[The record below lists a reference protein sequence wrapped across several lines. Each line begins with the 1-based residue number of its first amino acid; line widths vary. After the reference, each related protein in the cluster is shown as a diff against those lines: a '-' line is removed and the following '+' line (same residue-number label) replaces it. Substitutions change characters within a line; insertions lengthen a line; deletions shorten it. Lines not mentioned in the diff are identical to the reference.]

1 MDRILFYHLNF
12 LFSREEVEEFF
23 HSRDRDF
30 DGYLSFEEFL
40 GEESQLEKLFKRMD
54 KNNDGKVSKQVLT
67 PKCTMYIQSCNF
79 SFKEF
84 SSLCKNLT
92 EEQARYYMSLCKRKD
107 VLVL

>member
-1 MDRILFYHLNF
+1 MDRIVFYHLNF

-54 KNNDGKVSKQVLT
+54 KNNDGKVSKQVLKT
-67 PKCTMYIQSCNF
+67 KYRCIQFYNVKILHF
-79 SFKEF
+79 R
-84 SSLCKNLT
+84 NLAHC
-92 EEQARYYMSLCKRKD
+92 ART
-107 VLVL
+107 